1 MDGQTVLTKVIEYEA
16 SSVTAGGNNKEL
28 MELRA
33 MMKKL
38 TALVTAQ
45 AATLAALSFKTHSG
59 GGGSKKKH
67 QKEES
72 VTRIAHV
79 CTLQEGGLSQGRKLL
94 GVSNQQGQALHRA
107 DKRLVI

>member
-16 SSVTAGGNNKEL
+16 SSVKAGGNNKEL
-28 MELRA
+28 TELRA

-59 GGGSKKKH
+59 GGGSKKNTRKKKASPGLH
-67 QKEES
+67 MCAHCKREVYHKDANCLELATNKAKRYTGRTS
-72 VTRIAHV
+72 V
-79 CTLQEGGLSQGRKLL
+79 L
-94 GVSNQQGQALHRA
+94 
-107 DKRLVI
+107 